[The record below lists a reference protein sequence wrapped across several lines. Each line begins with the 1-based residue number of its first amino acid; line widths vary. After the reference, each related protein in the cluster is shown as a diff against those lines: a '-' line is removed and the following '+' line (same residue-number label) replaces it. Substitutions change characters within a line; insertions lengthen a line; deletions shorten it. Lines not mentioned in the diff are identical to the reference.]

1 MTRLLNLGLWVPIL
15 DGDPVA
21 AKIYN
26 AHYSSTKSRARR
38 EARGTLQFGGP
49 GERIILSTPNRCA
62 LFGWRRQQFRQDEQD
77 GVECFIFSN
86 RGCNLS
92 SILIREADRIA
103 DERWPGERH
112 FTFVNEAETTTRRGA
127 KSCPGQCF
135 IHAGWRP
142 AGVSEGGLHILERPT
157 AQIAV
162 AA

>member
-127 KSCPGQCF
+127 KS
-135 IHAGWRP
+135 
-142 AGVSEGGLHILERPT
+142 
-157 AQIAV
+157 
-162 AA
+162 